1 MNVKR
6 ILPVGLYVRDIDA
19 SEDNT
24 DSENILEDHIMTDH
38 LCDHLVPDLCIHRE
52 HLFGKFIQAK
62 IRNRRQN
69 IRCLDIPAGGRGCLQ
84 VDCGRQDAAQQ
95 KPRHFLGK
103 RNHVFPENRCD
114 DCGCRSDDLIA
125 EIDRPGGGKI
135 SDPMVVD
142 DFQNRCPADSVHRML
157 KLVVIDQ
164 DQLLI
169 VIIHDLIPGD
179 IADQKIL
186 LVHDRIRAE
195 TGGGHFLVDVIR
207 QFMTVEGS
215 HFFSHNQADR

>member
-1 MNVKR
+1 
-6 ILPVGLYVRDIDA
+6 
-19 SEDNT
+19 
-24 DSENILEDHIMTDH
+24 
-38 LCDHLVPDLCIHRE
+38 
-52 HLFGKFIQAK
+52 
-62 IRNRRQN
+62 
-69 IRCLDIPAGGRGCLQ
+69 
-84 VDCGRQDAAQQ
+84 
-95 KPRHFLGK
+95 
-103 RNHVFPENRCD
+103 
-114 DCGCRSDDLIA
+114 
-125 EIDRPGGGKI
+125 
-135 SDPMVVD
+135 MVVD

-179 IADQKIL
+179 ITDQKIL